1 MFSFF
6 ISPHQYILELCR
18 NEQQMDHDL
27 ISSHLE
33 KIKSCPLV
41 DVRISN
47 LDLISHKIH
56 MEHYEYIKY

>member
-18 NEQQMDHDL
+18 NEQQVDHDL
-27 ISSHLE
+27 ISSHLK

-41 DVRISN
+41 LVRISN
-47 LDLISHKIH
+47 LDSLSRKSH
-56 MEHYEYIKY
+56 MEHYECIKY